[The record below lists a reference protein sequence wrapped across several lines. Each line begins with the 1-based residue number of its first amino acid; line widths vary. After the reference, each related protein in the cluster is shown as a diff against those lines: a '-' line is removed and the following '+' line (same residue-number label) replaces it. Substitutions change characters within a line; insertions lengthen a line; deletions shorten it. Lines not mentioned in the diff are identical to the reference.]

1 MDTSFSSNLY
11 PKLLILIGALY
22 FLFGP
27 IDIMDIDAAQ
37 YASISREMLETG
49 NYLQVHQR
57 GQDYLDKPPL
67 LFWLAST
74 SFNLFGISNFT
85 YKLPA
90 VLILLLGLFSTYKAA
105 RLFYSEHVAGSAML
119 ILASTEA
126 YLLMV
131 NDVRTD
137 GILTGFTIF
146 SVWQLLEYIKSNKWS
161 HFLLAALGI
170 GLAMLSKGPLGA
182 IIPAIAVGGH
192 LLYKRDFKTIFQA
205 KWLLIPLIVLVIL
218 SPMLYGLYQQ
228 YDLHPEKEV
237 YGLKGPSG
245 IKFFFWTQSF
255 GRITGDIYWK
265 DDSSPFFFLNSMAW
279 DAQPWYIVGW
289 IALVYTLILLIKNLN
304 KPEKMPEAWT
314 LAGFIIPFLALS
326 SSNYKLP
333 HYIFPLLPY
342 FSIILAQFFLN
353 KLPTFKPSIK
363 NSIYII
369 QSLPLFLFPILV
381 AFISIYAFELAWWKF
396 LLLSL
401 LYIVLFYF
409 ISKAKNPKETK
420 IIRLNVMASFWAGI
434 FLALHF
440 YPNLLKYQG
449 TAQIGKWAH
458 ENNIGNRDL
467 FVVDA
472 HSFSFDFYG
481 HRSTPFIAYEALD
494 ELDNGQYITVTRATY
509 LDMQVHRP
517 GQFEVEKSFPNYSV
531 SLLKLGFLNSST
543 RAENIDSVYV
553 LKKLF

>member
-237 YGLKGPSG
+237 YGLQGPSG

-265 DDSSPFFFLNSMAW
+265 DDSSPFFFLNSLAW
-279 DAQPWYIVGW
+279 DAQPWYIIGF
-289 IALVYTLILLIKNLN
+289 IAIVYTLFFVVKNIRN
-304 KPEKMPEAWT
+304 NNAVPEVWS
-314 LAGFIIPFLALS
+314 LAGFIIPIIALS

-333 HYIFPLLPY
+333 HYTFPLLPY
-342 FSIILAQFFLN
+342 FSIILAAFFINVVPKLN
-353 KLPTFKPSIK
+353 GGFRKTIFIF
-363 NSIYII
+363 
-369 QSLPLFLFPILV
+369 QALPLILFPLLV
-381 AFISIYAFELAWWKF
+381 TLISIFVFQLIWWKF
-396 LLLSL
+396 LILALIFTISL
-401 LYIVLFYF
+401 YL
-409 ISKAKNPKETK
+409 ISKANTQPEIK
-420 IIRLNVMASFWAGI
+420 IIRFNAMASLWGGI

-440 YPNLLKYQG
+440 YPNLLRYQG
-449 TAQIGKWAH
+449 TAHIGKWAH
-458 ENNIGNRDL
+458 ENNIDKQDL

-472 HSFSFDFYG
+472 HSFSMDFYG
-481 HRSTPFIAYEALD
+481 RRATPYIAYEALD